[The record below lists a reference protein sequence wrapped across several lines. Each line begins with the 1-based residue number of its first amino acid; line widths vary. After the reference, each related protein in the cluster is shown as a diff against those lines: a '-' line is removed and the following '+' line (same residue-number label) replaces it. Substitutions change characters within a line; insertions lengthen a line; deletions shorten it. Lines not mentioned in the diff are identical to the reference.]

1 MRFFQAGL
9 FSAVV
14 TACVIQSYQ
23 DIQQI
28 PVNQAIAFLLISYSA
43 QANQT
48 STEESMT
55 VLSNLAL
62 NLANQGSY
70 TSSIRVNIVWFL
82 SLILS
87 LTTVLVGIIALQWIR
102 EYSHYSD
109 SSSAKRKLAIR
120 NMRTDGLEKW
130 KVPEIKR
137 AVVYLYIPTY
147 YDRF

>member
-1 MRFFQAGL
+1 AWQRCLDPILREDKLRCQAWNDEVQTLLIFAGL

-14 TACVIQSYQ
+14 TACVIQAYQ

-28 PVNQAIAFLLISYSA
+28 PTNQIIALILLNYGA

-48 STEESMT
+48 ATNESMAI
-55 VLSNLAL
+55 LANFASNLATH
-62 NLANQGSY
+62 GSY

-102 EYSHYSD
+102 EYNHYSD

-120 NMRTDGLEKW
+120 
-130 KVPEIKR
+130 
-137 AVVYLYIPTY
+137 
-147 YDRF
+147 